1 MEIKSN
7 ELEKY
12 IFTGCKTNRK
22 FKAKKYILKSL
33 KRVRRRNFY

>member
-22 FKAKKYILKSL
+22 FKAKKIHFKILKESAQT
-33 KRVRRRNFY
+33 